1 MEKLPLNQGQ
11 GFRGAYALFE
21 DDRTTPISIESRN
34 VEIKLVNIQAD
45 KVHLTIIDDDI
56 VKTNNIAAFTV
67 AGSSTATLLGTYKVQ
82 VAVDGIDVTDKIISL
97 TPSIIEYSKT
107 Y

>member
-11 GFRGAYALFE
+11 GFRGAYALYE

-34 VEIKLVNIQAD
+34 VEIKLVNVQVD
-45 KVHLTIIDDDI
+45 KVHLTIIDEDI

-67 AGSSTATLLGTYKVQ
+67 EGSSTATLFGTYKVQ

-97 TPSIIEYSKT
+97 TPNIIEYSKT

>member
-11 GFRGAYALFE
+11 GFRGAYALYE
-21 DDRTTPISIESRN
+21 DDQTTPISIEARN
-34 VEIKLVNIQAD
+34 VEIKLVNVQAD
-45 KVHLTIIDDDI
+45 KVHLTIVDDDI

-67 AGSSTATLLGTYKVQ
+67 AGTSTTTFIGTYKVQ
-82 VAVDGIDVTDKIISL
+82 VAVDGLDVTDKIISL
-97 TPSIIEYSKT
+97 TPSIIEFSKT